1 MRVVVALGGNA
12 LLKRGE
18 PMTAENQLAN
28 VRRAATALAPVLRQH
43 QTVVTHGNGPQVGL
57 LALQAAAYGGASAFP
72 LDVLGAESEGMIGY
86 LIEQELRNALGPQ
99 FSVAALLTQTVVDAH
114 DPAFKNPTKPVG
126 PVYERPEAERIAA
139 ERGWNVGADGSK
151 FRRLV
156 PSPEPREILEVR
168 TIEILMKAGIAVI
181 CAGGGG
187 IPVAQLPN
195 GAYHGVEA
203 VIDKD
208 LASALLARELGADA
222 LVMLTDV
229 TAVEVDHGTPSARA
243 IRVASPTAL
252 SKLDFEAG
260 SMGPKVA
267 AAIGFVNETG
277 GFAAIGRLEDVEAIL
292 DGRRGTQVR
301 VDPRGVEFAP

>member
-181 CAGGGG
+181 SSGGGG

-195 GAYHGVEA
+195 GAYHRVEA

-301 VDPRGVEFAP
+301 VDARGVEFAP